1 MEEEVEEDEED
12 ESRTARKVYSVKPEL
27 ENSAEKNLRSVNDDF
42 INLFKWIYN
51 KFIILELCN
60 PK

>member
-51 KFIILELCN
+51 KFSIW
-60 PK
+60 PYS